1 MALYP
6 TDKDRVGATIGKSIV
21 FTTFA
26 MFGEYDIEELESG
39 NGFQVSKSPSRPPK
53 LGQPQPSLAVFP
65 PQCTRQLATYG
76 PILKSNFENLSR
88 AQAGFGMLM
97 FALYQLML
105 VILLVNLLI
114 AMMSHTYDDVQDAA
128 LNEWLVERARL
139 LLDYTDKIHNVAEV
153 RRGCFRAATLAH
165 TGLARCAARA

>member
-1 MALYP
+1 
-6 TDKDRVGATIGKSIV
+6 
-21 FTTFA
+21 
-26 MFGEYDIEELESG
+26 
-39 NGFQVSKSPSRPPK
+39 
-53 LGQPQPSLAVFP
+53 
-65 PQCTRQLATYG
+65 
-76 PILKSNFENLSR
+76 
-88 AQAGFGMLM
+88 MLM

-153 RRGCFRAATLAH
+153 RRGCFRAATLAQ
-165 TGLARCAARA
+165 TGLARCAARALFREML